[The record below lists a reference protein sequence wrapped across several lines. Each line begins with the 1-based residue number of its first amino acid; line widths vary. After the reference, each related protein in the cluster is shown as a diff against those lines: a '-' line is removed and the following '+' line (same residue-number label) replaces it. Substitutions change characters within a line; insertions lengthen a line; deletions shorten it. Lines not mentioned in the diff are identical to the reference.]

1 MNIHLFQILPAAVD
15 AGDTG
20 DAGFTPLANPD
31 AGAWGDIAAL
41 RRFFQEQAI
50 DDLDCYAFVPR
61 DFTAQTGLDA
71 ARVRELI
78 QAQPEADAWTFF
90 PRTLD
95 AAGHL
100 NLFLQGERLL
110 PGLCKA
116 AGAYLESLGLTLD
129 PDHFVPA
136 WQNNV
141 FNGFVA
147 AKPIF
152 WRTWFD
158 LAERLFQAADDEG
171 DALHERLNR
180 RAPVGE
186 PVVTKAMLGERLASV
201 VLALDQQLQVWH
213 CPPAEMPRAQQISEE
228 DLAALDTLRAAY
240 VANGEPTARQR
251 FEALGV
257 RLLREQRKAPAR
269 PPSAVAAERVRA
281 TLPPPVAVAP
291 DPVSAPSALGAL
303 GGLNLSA
310 TPAAGA
316 AQAGSAAAVE
326 AQRGELVFGCMTHV
340 PLPVKF
346 PDHVLPI
353 YLGESQHEGALN
365 LRDLAPEWLPYHPI
379 VGGML
384 GNFALRNLILREY
397 PNVRRVGVCMY
408 RKFVSRER
416 ISGVP
421 AEDNWMMDVVSD
433 KEFAQ
438 QSLEQMLEPGSQE
451 FIVGRTCG
459 FNVGGAGAGYL
470 RHYALA
476 HHAEDLLR
484 YAAAATELGVFDK
497 SEAEAFFNEKIFF
510 MGGVELG
517 VFPAEFWLRAIG
529 QIEAVTWYCV
539 QRYETRRDG
548 YQTRAWA
555 FCAERLG
562 SFLLL
567 RELRARYGEPAYERF
582 FGQLNL
588 ITAGDNK
595 QYVPSH

>member
-1 MNIHLFQILPAAVD
+1 MNIHLFQIGQTVA
-15 AGDTG
+15 
-20 DAGFTPLANPD
+20 DAGFLPLANPEP
-31 AGAWGDIAAL
+31 GAWGDFAAL
-41 RRFFQEQAI
+41 RRFFHDQAI
-50 DDLDCYAFVPR
+50 DDQDCYAFVPR

-78 QAQPEADAWTFF
+78 QAQPDGDAWTFF

-95 AAGHL
+95 AACHL

-110 PGLCKA
+110 PGLSKA
-116 AGAYLESLGLTLD
+116 ARAYLESLGLTLD

-147 AKPIF
+147 AKPAF

-158 LAERLFQAADDEG
+158 LAERLFQAADEQSG
-171 DALHERLNR
+171 ALHEQLNR
-180 RAPVGE
+180 CAPVGE
-186 PVVTKAMLGERLASV
+186 PLVVKALLAERLASV
-201 VLALDQQLQVWH
+201 VLALDQELRTWH
-213 CPPAEMPRAQQISEE
+213 CPQSQMPAAQHVAADE
-228 DLAALDTLRAAY
+228 LATLDTLRAAY
-240 VANGEPTARQR
+240 VASGEPNARVR

-257 RLLREQRKAPAR
+257 RLLREHRKAPAR
-269 PPSAVAAERVRA
+269 PPSAVQAESMRAARMAEAAPAPTPAPLELGLAVRPAASGVASQPVGAAAE
-281 TLPPPVAVAP
+281 
-291 DPVSAPSALGAL
+291 
-303 GGLNLSA
+303 
-310 TPAAGA
+310 AA
-316 AQAGSAAAVE
+316 
-326 AQRGELVFGCMTHV
+326 RGELVFGCMTHV

-346 PDHVLPI
+346 PDYVLPV
-353 YLGESQHEGALN
+353 YLGDSQHDGALN
-365 LRDLAPEWLPYHPI
+365 LRDLAPEWVPYHPL

-384 GNFALRNLILREY
+384 GNFALRNLILRDY
-397 PNVRRVGVCMY
+397 PKARRVGVCMY

-421 AEDNWMMDVVSD
+421 ADDNWMMDVVSD
-433 KEFAQ
+433 QDFAQ
-438 QSLEQMLEPGSQE
+438 QSLEQMLEPGEQE
-451 FIVGRTCG
+451 FIVGKTCG
-459 FNVGGAGAGYL
+459 FTFGGRSAGYL
-470 RHYALA
+470 THYSHA

-484 YAAAATELGVFDK
+484 YTAAAIELGVFDK
-497 SEAEAFFNEKIFF
+497 AEAEAFFNEKTFF

-529 QIEAVTWYCV
+529 QIEAITWYCV
-539 QRYETRRDG
+539 QRYDTRREG

-562 SFLLL
+562 SYLLL
-567 RELRARYGEPAYERF
+567 RELRARHGDPAYERF

-588 ITAGDNK
+588 ITKGDQK